1 MQSFQFCLLLGV
13 MKPILFFFLLVLTNT
28 FGLIGETQFVF
39 RETTAN
45 QSIYLTSREIPQPN
59 GWLLLSESPLGESH
73 RVRIDQSLETWSWT
87 HSNPQGEIDYT
98 AERSGNKIEL
108 RGING
113 GQQVSKDFTLAR
125 NLPWIQSLERSLSDF
140 VVSGRSQMEFWTIQP
155 GDLVFRRL
163 MAQRQGSS
171 VIQVNG
177 EPVEAVEVRIS
188 LPGIGS
194 IFWSMSY
201 WYRVSDGQFVLSRSV
216 RGWPGTPETL
226 VEKVS
231 STHS

>member
-1 MQSFQFCLLLGV
+1 
-13 MKPILFFFLLVLTNT
+13 MKLILFFVLGLWSIS

-39 RETTAN
+39 RETTAD
-45 QSIYLTSREIPQPN
+45 QSIYLTSREIPQPD

-73 RVRIDQSLETWSWT
+73 RLRINESLETLSWT
-87 HSNPQGEIDYT
+87 HINPEADINYT
-98 AERSGNKIEL
+98 AERSGNRIQL
-108 RGING
+108 RGVNG
-113 GQQVSKDFTLAR
+113 GQRVNQDFTLSR
-125 NLPWIQSLERSLSDF
+125 NLPWIQSLERSLADF
-140 VVSGRSQMEFWTIQP
+140 VVSGRSRIEFWTIQP

-163 MAQRQGSS
+163 LAQRQGSS
-171 VIQVNG
+171 MIQVNG

-201 WYRVSDGQFVLSRSV
+201 WYRASDGQFVLSRSV

-226 VEKVS
+226 VEMVS
-231 STHS
+231 SQS